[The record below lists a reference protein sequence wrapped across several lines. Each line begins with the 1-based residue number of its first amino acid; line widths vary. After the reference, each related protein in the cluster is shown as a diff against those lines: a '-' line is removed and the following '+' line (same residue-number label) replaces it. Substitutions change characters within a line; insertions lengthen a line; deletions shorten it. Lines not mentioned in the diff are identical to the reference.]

1 MRRCL
6 RIQVVQTRWY
16 SGPCGHKGRW
26 HKAPG
31 ERDGKDTGLKSRM
44 PGAEGQ
50 RGYRG
55 GTGSQT
61 PRPPRRIPLRCVWV
75 RLRTGGVSDQPSLLI
90 VSRYQLTHS
99 ALIFNM

>member
-31 ERDGKDTGLKSRM
+31 ERDGKDTGLQSRM
-44 PGAEGQ
+44 PGAGGSEGTEEGLAPKLPV
-50 RGYRG
+50 RPVVFPCGVF
-55 GTGSQT
+55 GS
-61 PRPPRRIPLRCVWV
+61 
-75 RLRTGGVSDQPSLLI
+75 
-90 VSRYQLTHS
+90 
-99 ALIFNM
+99 A